1 VYLDDRA
8 PNDLLTQHAN
18 RIYAEFSGR
27 NPKVQFDEF
36 RKIMKNESRAN
47 LLERLKYF
55 LFADIDPYNLG
66 KVRFNSSNEILEHF
80 EDDELY
86 GY

>member
-1 VYLDDRA
+1 
-8 PNDLLTQHAN
+8 
-18 RIYAEFSGR
+18 
-27 NPKVQFDEF
+27 
-36 RKIMKNESRAN
+36 MKNESRAN